1 MFGIGM
7 QELLLILV
15 IALIV
20 LGPKKLPEV
29 AKALGKAMNE
39 FSKATRE
46 IKESLEIDQGLNTV
60 KKSFDAMNETP
71 PVSDAAAS
79 GHSEEV
85 KPPASPASEPPA
97 SKPSESPGSAD
108 RTAK

>member
-20 LGPKKLPEV
+20 LGPKKLPDV

-39 FSKATRE
+39 FKRATSDL
-46 IKESLEIDQGLNTV
+46 KESLDVDQSLNSV
-60 KKSFDAMNETP
+60 KKSFDAMNDP
-71 PVSDAAAS
+71 KPAADAAVSDPKPS
-79 GHSEEV
+79 SEV
-85 KPPASPASEPPA
+85 KPPSPSPEETAPKPPEPPRAA
-97 SKPSESPGSAD
+97 S
-108 RTAK
+108 

>member
-15 IALIV
+15 IALII

-39 FSKATRE
+39 FKRATND
-46 IKESLEIDQGLNTV
+46 IKESLEVDHSLNSI
-60 KKSFDAMNETP
+60 KKSYDTMNDTQP
-71 PVSDAAAS
+71 AAGGNTSASVSAPSDVKAAS
-79 GHSEEV
+79 PSHEEAAP
-85 KPPASPASEPPA
+85 KANDPPHVSS
-97 SKPSESPGSAD
+97 
-108 RTAK
+108 

>member
-39 FSKATRE
+39 FKRATND
-46 IKESLEIDQGLNTV
+46 IKESLELDQSLNSV
-60 KKSFDAMNETP
+60 KKSFNTMNDTQP
-71 PVSDAAAS
+71 AASANAAAS
-79 GHSEEV
+79 RPSDV
-85 KPPASPASEPPA
+85 KAASPSHEEAAPKANDPPHV
-97 SKPSESPGSAD
+97 SS
-108 RTAK
+108 

>member
-39 FSKATRE
+39 FKRATND
-46 IKESLEIDQGLNTV
+46 IKESLELDQSLKTV
-60 KKSFDAMNETP
+60 KKSFDTMNNAQP
-71 PVSDAAAS
+71 AAS
-79 GHSEEV
+79 ANTSASGPSDV
-85 KPPASPASEPPA
+85 KAASPSHEEAAPKANDPPHAS
-97 SKPSESPGSAD
+97 S
-108 RTAK
+108 

>member
-39 FSKATRE
+39 FKRATND
-46 IKESLEIDQGLNTV
+46 IKESLELDQSLNSV
-60 KKSFDAMNETP
+60 KKSFNTMNDTQP
-71 PVSDAAAS
+71 AAS
-79 GHSEEV
+79 ANASASASGPSDV
-85 KPPASPASEPPA
+85 KAASPSHEEAAPKANEPPHV
-97 SKPSESPGSAD
+97 SS
-108 RTAK
+108 